1 MPSSVRIWLDTIF
14 LRFSGQSIIT
24 LVLSEIR
31 NRKLEVIQIFLSLRY
46 SFYLNKML
54 LGQYNSTLGKYV
66 GYTEKTKEIADNLN
80 KNKGFLEHEKKNKEK
95 NLFIK
100 WAERSV
106 QIISLVKS
114 IHPIVRLRLVES
126 ADSKHPGLFMC
137 SAYNFYPKQIKL
149 TWLRDGKE
157 ATSNVTSTD
166 ELPNG
171 NWLYQIHSYLE
182 ISSKPGEKI
191 SCMVEHASLTEPKV
205 YDWVPIT
212 EAGKNK
218 IAVGAAG
225 LLLALVF
232 PIIGVIF
239 YKRKVL
245 VPFCALVVLV
255 SSVFSPV
262 RRPFHPLCVSFFILT
277 VSHPVF
283 SVLPC

>member
-1 MPSSVRIWLDTIF
+1 MHTHNFVILPHVLLIF
-14 LRFSGQSIIT
+14 STADAYFGYG
-24 LVLSEIR
+24 VIR
-31 NRKLEVIQIFLSLRY
+31 CLFTSKDDVVYLAQV
-46 SFYLNKML
+46 YLNKML

-95 NLFIK
+95 CRTNIP
-100 WAERSV
+100 
-106 QIISLVKS
+106 LVIRTTYAAKLK
-114 IHPIVRLRLVES
+114 PIVRLRLVES

>member
-1 MPSSVRIWLDTIF
+1 T
-14 LRFSGQSIIT
+14 
-24 LVLSEIR
+24 VLSFIAYKNLLFSFHDEGTTAWIS
-31 NRKLEVIQIFLSLRY
+31 NRCVMAFLYGFKNSLNQLQVKFY
-46 SFYLNKML
+46 TSFYIYLNKML

-95 NLFIK
+95 CRTNIPLVLDILSRPGNDCRNLFIK

-106 QIISLVKS
+106 QIISLVKN
-114 IHPIVRLRLVES
+114 
-126 ADSKHPGLFMC
+126 SKHPGLFMC

-171 NWLYQIHSYLE
+171 NWLYQIHSYIE

-191 SCMVEHASLTEPKV
+191 SCVVEHASLTEPKV

-212 EAGKNK
+212 EAGRNK

-239 YKRKVL
+239 YKRKATGETHKQKKKL
-245 VPFCALVVLV
+245 ERQNLKL
-255 SSVFSPV
+255 
-262 RRPFHPLCVSFFILT
+262 
-277 VSHPVF
+277 
-283 SVLPC
+283 

>member
-1 MPSSVRIWLDTIF
+1 MPFGKKLGLQRQCDALFTSLCEKIRLIATFIRDFVFVTMHTHNFLILPHVLLIF
-14 LRFSGQSIIT
+14 STADAYFGYG
-24 LVLSEIR
+24 VIR
-31 NRKLEVIQIFLSLRY
+31 CLFTSKDDVVYLAQV
-46 SFYLNKML
+46 YLNKML

-95 NLFIK
+95 CRTNIP
-100 WAERSV
+100 
-106 QIISLVKS
+106 LVLDILSRPVK
-114 IHPIVRLRLVES
+114 PIVRLRLVES

-171 NWLYQIHSYLE
+171 NWLYQIHSYIE

-191 SCMVEHASLTEPKV
+191 SCVVKHASLTEPKV

-239 YKRKVL
+239 YKRK
-245 VPFCALVVLV
+245 ATGR
-255 SSVFSPV
+255 SN
-262 RRPFHPLCVSFFILT
+262 
-277 VSHPVF
+277 
-283 SVLPC
+283 

>member
-1 MPSSVRIWLDTIF
+1 MINPSQISGD
-14 LRFSGQSIIT
+14 LRTQKTNVLYIT
-24 LVLSEIR
+24 EKYRKIHWRKKVHEFYCYAYFGYGVIR
-31 NRKLEVIQIFLSLRY
+31 CLFTSKDDVVYLAQV
-46 SFYLNKML
+46 YLNKML

-95 NLFIK
+95 SAFLK
-100 WAERSV
+100 T
-106 QIISLVKS
+106 
-114 IHPIVRLRLVES
+114 LRLVES

-171 NWLYQIHSYLE
+171 NWLYQIHSYIE

-191 SCMVEHASLTEPKV
+191 SCVVEHASLTEPKV

-212 EAGKNK
+212 EAGRNK

-239 YKRKVL
+239 YKRKATGETHKQKKKL
-245 VPFCALVVLV
+245 ERQNLKL
-255 SSVFSPV
+255 
-262 RRPFHPLCVSFFILT
+262 
-277 VSHPVF
+277 
-283 SVLPC
+283 

>member
-1 MPSSVRIWLDTIF
+1 KTNLIF
-14 LRFSGQSIIT
+14 KRM
-24 LVLSEIR
+24 LVFLVIVYLVELNLTVYAYFGYGVIR
-31 NRKLEVIQIFLSLRY
+31 CLFTSKDDVVYLAQV
-46 SFYLNKML
+46 YLNKML

-95 NLFIK
+95 WNDCRNLFIK
-100 WAERSV
+100 WAERS
-106 QIISLVKS
+106 
-114 IHPIVRLRLVES
+114 PIVRLRLVES

-171 NWLYQIHSYLE
+171 NWLYQIHSYIE

-191 SCMVEHASLTEPKV
+191 SCVVEHASLTEPKV

-212 EAGKNK
+212 EAGRNK

-239 YKRKVL
+239 YKRKATGETHKQKKKL
-245 VPFCALVVLV
+245 ERQNLKL
-255 SSVFSPV
+255 
-262 RRPFHPLCVSFFILT
+262 
-277 VSHPVF
+277 
-283 SVLPC
+283 

>member
-1 MPSSVRIWLDTIF
+1 IILNLLWRNTIKDDHLHTGHQTF
-14 LRFSGQSIIT
+14 LPHS
-24 LVLSEIR
+24 
-31 NRKLEVIQIFLSLRY
+31 NCCC
-46 SFYLNKML
+46 SFYRYFYVNKML

-66 GYTEKTKEIADNLN
+66 GYTKKTKEIADNLN

-95 NLFIK
+95 CRTNIP
-100 WAERSV
+100 
-106 QIISLVKS
+106 LVLDILSRPGICSSSGLKE
-114 IHPIVRLRLVES
+114 VLVES

-149 TWLRDGKE
+149 TWLKDGKE

-171 NWLYQIHSYLE
+171 NWLYQIHSYIE

-239 YKRKVL
+239 YKRKSWVWVL
-245 VPFCALVVLV
+245 LLPTTQRYLDKKGAFPSCHHKVRAGRVL
-255 SSVFSPV
+255 FD
-262 RRPFHPLCVSFFILT
+262 C
-277 VSHPVF
+277 
-283 SVLPC
+283 

>member
-1 MPSSVRIWLDTIF
+1 T
-14 LRFSGQSIIT
+14 
-24 LVLSEIR
+24 VLSFIAYKNLLFSFHDEDAYFGYGVIR
-31 NRKLEVIQIFLSLRY
+31 CLFTSKDDVVYLAQV
-46 SFYLNKML
+46 YLNKML

-95 NLFIK
+95 CRTNIP
-100 WAERSV
+100 
-106 QIISLVKS
+106 LVLDILS
-114 IHPIVRLRLVES
+114 RPGETTYAPIVRLRLVES

-171 NWLYQIHSYLE
+171 NWLYQIHSYIE

-191 SCMVEHASLTEPKV
+191 SCVVEHASLTEPKV

-212 EAGKNK
+212 EAGRNK

-239 YKRKVL
+239 YKRKATGETHKQKKKL
-245 VPFCALVVLV
+245 ERQNLKL
-255 SSVFSPV
+255 
-262 RRPFHPLCVSFFILT
+262 
-277 VSHPVF
+277 
-283 SVLPC
+283 

>member
-1 MPSSVRIWLDTIF
+1 A
-14 LRFSGQSIIT
+14 IT
-24 LVLSEIR
+24 GEICSLFLVLQHFGLTEDKKNMSISILA
-31 NRKLEVIQIFLSLRY
+31 NYDVVYLAQV
-46 SFYLNKML
+46 YLNKML

-95 NLFIK
+95 CRTNIPLLCLFFPP
-100 WAERSV
+100 
-106 QIISLVKS
+106 VK
-114 IHPIVRLRLVES
+114 PIVRLRLVES

-171 NWLYQIHSYLE
+171 NWLYQIHSYIE

-191 SCMVEHASLTEPKV
+191 SCVVKHASLTEPKV

-239 YKRKVL
+239 YKRKATGCIQPRTPQNTIKIEL
-245 VPFCALVVLV
+245 K
-255 SSVFSPV
+255 
-262 RRPFHPLCVSFFILT
+262 
-277 VSHPVF
+277 
-283 SVLPC
+283 

>member
-1 MPSSVRIWLDTIF
+1 MRFTSLCEKIRLIATFIRHFVFVTMHTHNFLILPHVLLIF
-14 LRFSGQSIIT
+14 STADAYFGYG
-24 LVLSEIR
+24 VIR
-31 NRKLEVIQIFLSLRY
+31 CLFTSKDDVVYLAQV
-46 SFYLNKML
+46 YLNKML

-95 NLFIK
+95 CRTNIP
-100 WAERSV
+100 
-106 QIISLVKS
+106 LVLDILSRPVK
-114 IHPIVRLRLVES
+114 PIVRLRLVES

-171 NWLYQIHSYLE
+171 NWLYQIHSYIE

-191 SCMVEHASLTEPKV
+191 SCVVEHASLTEPKV

-212 EAGKNK
+212 EAGRNK

-239 YKRKVL
+239 YKRK
-245 VPFCALVVLV
+245 ATGR
-255 SSVFSPV
+255 SN
-262 RRPFHPLCVSFFILT
+262 
-277 VSHPVF
+277 
-283 SVLPC
+283 